1 MREWVT
7 LLYERVSEL
16 YFGMSDTDSTDLRPD
31 ETQVLIPTNTDR
43 EEQQQLQSPESI
55 EAEQDEQDGY
65 ANEQTDHTHISQT
78 FGDRYTQRN
87 RRPPKRFE
95 DYVSWDLSP
104 ESAEASDNPDPSYL
118 PP

>member
-1 MREWVT
+1 MREWVA

-16 YFGMSDTDSTDLRPD
+16 YFGMSDTEKVFCPD

-65 ANEQTDHTHISQT
+65 ANEQTDTRTYLKPSETGTHKETDAHRSVLKIT
-78 FGDRYTQRN
+78 FPGIWARK
-87 RRPPKRFE
+87 RR
-95 DYVSWDLSP
+95 
-104 ESAEASDNPDPSYL
+104 ASDNPDPSYL